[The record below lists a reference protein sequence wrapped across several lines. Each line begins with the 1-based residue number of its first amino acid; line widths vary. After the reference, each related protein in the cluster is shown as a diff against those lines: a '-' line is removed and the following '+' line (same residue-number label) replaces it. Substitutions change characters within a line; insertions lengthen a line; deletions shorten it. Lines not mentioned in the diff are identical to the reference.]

1 MKKLSFLNGINW
13 QASVLLLFLIN
24 ISCFYAPG
32 QSFTLSPQNIDD
44 PGFEHV
50 KVIGQD
56 DEGFYLL
63 QSNLSLNS
71 ERDRIGF
78 RNRKYKLR
86 YFDFNL
92 NARWD
97 KRLEDEKENFNIDLV
112 TMFNGHPVIL
122 RSQWLKSENTLS
134 YSLSVLDNKGNVIN
148 QQKPVKIVYTKDS
161 DLEKA
166 RLIVSKDNSLACIV
180 VEELRSTDQVLHII
194 SVDTA
199 LNTIYKYD
207 PVINYTY
214 KQLEVADVAV
224 ADDGQVA
231 VLAQLEVRMP
241 EERKKKQVSYKLFVL
256 QNGSSSFSEH
266 VISSANKQLTE
277 ASLSIDNMNHKTV
290 VTGFFSDNESYTGTG
305 IIFASKSLTTSGDVE
320 IKEVNID
327 DNARIKLVGERN
339 SGANTG
345 LYSYPIRK
353 LILRSDGGAVVVAEA
368 AYYSEYSYY
377 DYFTQSFTRRIEYH
391 FDNVVIMSIHSN
403 GTIDWSTVLRK
414 SQETLD
420 DGGVFS
426 SFATVLQSDRIDLIY
441 NKDMSRSNEV
451 AAFSVDNKGVNTL
464 KNVTRPDNNFI
475 ILPQSAKQVDENIL
489 IVAVIQK
496 KKLYLLQ
503 IVL

>member
-1 MKKLSFLNGINW
+1 MKKLPFSNGIKW
-13 QASVLLLFLIN
+13 QLSFFLLLLIHV
-24 ISCFYAPG
+24 SFFKVSA
-32 QSFTLSPQNIDD
+32 QSITLSPQNIDD

-71 ERDRIGF
+71 QRDRIGF

-97 KRLEDEKENFNIDLV
+97 MRLEDEKDNFNIDLV
-112 TMFNGHPVIL
+112 AMFNGHPVIL
-122 RSQWLKSENTLS
+122 RSQWLKNENTLS
-134 YSLSVLDNKGNVIN
+134 YSLSILDNKGKVTY
-148 QQKPVKIVYTKDS
+148 QQKPVNIVYNKDS

-180 VEELRSTDQVLHII
+180 VEELRNTDQVLHII
-194 SVDTA
+194 AIDTA

-214 KQLEVADVAV
+214 KQLEVDDVAV
-224 ADDGQVA
+224 ADEGQVA
-231 VLAQLEVRMP
+231 VLTRLELRMQ
-241 EERKKKQVSYKLFVL
+241 EENKKKQVSYKLFVL
-256 QNGSSSFSEH
+256 QNGSTSFSEH
-266 VISSANKQLTE
+266 AISSASKQLTE
-277 ASLSIDNMNHKTV
+277 ASLSIDNVNHKTV

-305 IIFASKSLTTSGDVE
+305 IIFASKSLTTNDDVE
-320 IKEVNID
+320 IKAVNID

-441 NKDMSRSNEV
+441 NKDMSRSNQV
-451 AAFSVDNKGVNTL
+451 ASFSVDNKGVNTL
-464 KNVTRPDNNFI
+464 KNVTRPENNFI
-475 ILPQSAKQVDENIL
+475 IVPQSAKQVDENVL
-489 IVAVIQK
+489 VVAVIQK
-496 KKLYLLQ
+496 KKLYLLK
-503 IVL
+503 ITL